1 MRTICVLN
9 YLAISNTVLNFATNM
24 RFITIFLFCFP
35 LSGLSINTEAQE
47 ALYVFGHGTC
57 TAVDIQNVNEIRM
70 TEDVVDIAIGVSY
83 RRIDVDSITFRE
95 PEVNYGRIGWWGSFA
110 SGPSACYYQ
119 SFNKDFPDMTFEAI
133 DSICTSAFYY
143 LPDEVSSFQSRR
155 RVGRKWR
162 YVKNTLSGRRKFQIY
177 QQHSDI
183 DDTQMDGNGR
193 IRLNLSN
200 QFCNRPIM
208 EARKAVNFWY
218 HPQDTAI
225 MPKKPL
231 FGTLERNFYDRSELV
246 NYDVPLYGIDDNI
259 HCHIDFWK
267 DDDGI
272 VRGDSM
278 TIVFPNHLL
287 AEEEFELMDNETDE
301 FTHYFISD
309 NTICIVE
316 KFEATIDDV
325 MRWLIRFD
333 LDVCKPIY
341 ICEEE

>member
-1 MRTICVLN
+1 
-9 YLAISNTVLNFATNM
+9 
-24 RFITIFLFCFP
+24 
-35 LSGLSINTEAQE
+35 
-47 ALYVFGHGTC
+47 
-57 TAVDIQNVNEIRM
+57 
-70 TEDVVDIAIGVSY
+70 
-83 RRIDVDSITFRE
+83 
-95 PEVNYGRIGWWGSFA
+95 
-110 SGPSACYYQ
+110 
-119 SFNKDFPDMTFEAI
+119 
-133 DSICTSAFYY
+133 
-143 LPDEVSSFQSRR
+143 
-155 RVGRKWR
+155 
-162 YVKNTLSGRRKFQIY
+162 
-177 QQHSDI
+177 
-183 DDTQMDGNGR
+183 MDGNGR
-193 IRLNLSN
+193 IHVDLSN
-200 QFCNRPIM
+200 QFCNRPIL

-287 AEEEFELMDNETDE
+287 AEEEFELMDNEIDE
-301 FTHYFISD
+301 STRYFITD
-309 NTICIVE
+309 NTIYIVE
-316 KFEATIDDV
+316 EFEATIDDV

-341 ICEEE
+341 IREEE

>member
-9 YLAISNTVLNFATNM
+9 NLDFPFVCAIFAAYM
-24 RFITIFLFCFP
+24 RLITIFLLCIP
-35 LSGLSINTEAQE
+35 LLGLSIQAEAQE
-47 ALYVFGHGTC
+47 AIFVYGKGAC
-57 TAVDIQNVNEIRM
+57 TAVDIQNVNEIKM
-70 TEDVVDIAIGVSY
+70 TEDVVDISLGVY
-83 RRIDVDSITFRE
+83 YKCTDVDSITFRE
-95 PEVNYGRIGWWGSFA
+95 PKVDYGCIGWWGSPA
-110 SGPSACYYQ
+110 DGSSACYYQ
-119 SFNKDFPDMTFEAI
+119 SFHLGNPDITFEAT
-133 DSICTSAFYY
+133 DSVCTSAFYY
-143 LPDEVSSFQSRR
+143 LPDEDSMLQSRR

-162 YVKNTLSGRRKFQIY
+162 YVKNTLSGRRKFQIH
-177 QQHSDI
+177 QQHSDSH
-183 DDTQMDGNGR
+183 DTQMDGNGR
-193 IRLNLSN
+193 IHVDLSN
-200 QFCNRPIM
+200 QFCNRPIL

-231 FGTLERNFYDRSELV
+231 FGTLERNFYDCSELV

-259 HCHIDFWK
+259 HCHIGFWK

-301 FTHYFISD
+301 FTHCFISD
-309 NTICIVE
+309 NTIYIVE

-341 ICEEE
+341 IREEE